1 VRVVR
6 AAAVDLQQF
15 YHYRLLLALCCIF
28 VEHKNIQNEMES
40 FQFTA
45 IIEEGLNG
53 WFVGQVEE
61 VPEAISQGK
70 TVEELLENLTDAV
83 KVVLQAKSKIK
94 TI

>member
-1 VRVVR
+1 
-6 AAAVDLQQF
+6 
-15 YHYRLLLALCCIF
+15 
-28 VEHKNIQNEMES
+28 MEN

-45 IIEEGLNG
+45 IIEEGENG

-83 KVVLQAKSKIK
+83 KLVLQAKRESVVKQFKGRK
-94 TI
+94 TIKRKLEIA